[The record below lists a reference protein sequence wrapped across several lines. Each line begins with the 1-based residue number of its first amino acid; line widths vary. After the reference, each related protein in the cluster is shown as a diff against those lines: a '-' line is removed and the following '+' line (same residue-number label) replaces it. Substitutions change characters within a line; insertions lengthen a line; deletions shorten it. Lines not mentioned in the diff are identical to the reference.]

1 MQALPNSRQAGHR
14 SGTWIGLLLLLA
26 GAAGADTISYSY
38 DDAGRLIRASYAN
51 GKVINYTYDKAGNLT
66 SRVTRSATAP
76 VITGVVNGA
85 NFLPGIAASSWVTIQ
100 GSNLSSTTRAWRDS
114 DFVNGKL
121 PTQLDGVSA
130 TVNGKAAFVYYVS
143 PTQLNV
149 LAPDDTATG
158 PVPVQVTNAGGP
170 GNSFTANENAVSPAF
185 FLFSPKYPAA
195 VHTTGIYV
203 GPAGLIAGGNFA
215 PAKPG
220 ETILLFGTGFGP
232 TNPALPA
239 GQLVTTAAPLVNSV
253 TVKIGG
259 KTATVPFSGLSGS
272 GLDQLN
278 VTIPS
283 GLPDGDAALEV
294 TVLGSST
301 QANLFLP
308 IHH

>member
-1 MQALPNSRQAGHR
+1 MPNGTRTALTLWVLFAA
-14 SGTWIGLLLLLA
+14 IGGLA
-26 GAAGADTISYSY
+26 LADNINYSY
-38 DDAGRLIRASYAN
+38 DDAGRLISAAYSS
-51 GKVINYTYDKAGNLT
+51 GTVISYTYDKAGNLT
-66 SRVTRSATAP
+66 SRVTHSATAP
-76 VITGVVNGA
+76 AITGVVNGA
-85 NFLPGIAASSWVTIQ
+85 NFQPGIAASTWVTIQ
-100 GSNLSSTTRAWRDS
+100 GTNLSSTTRSWRNA

-121 PTQLDGVSA
+121 PTHLDGVSA
-130 TVNGKAAFVYYVS
+130 TVNGKAAYVYYIS

-158 PVPVQVTNAGGP
+158 PVPVQVNIAGSAS
-170 GNSFTANENAVSPAF
+170 NSFNANESAVSPAF

-195 VHTTGIYV
+195 VHTSGTYV

-215 PAKPG
+215 AAKPG

-232 TNPALPA
+232 TDPLLPA
-239 GQLVTTAAPLVNSV
+239 GQLVTAAAPLVNFV
-253 TVKIGG
+253 TVTIGG
-259 KTATVPFSGLSGS
+259 KTAKVPFSGLSGS

-283 GLPDGDAALEV
+283 DLPDGDATLVA

-301 QANLFLP
+301 QANLFLT